1 MTNLGGRDEPRRG
14 DDHGE
19 LLSQLEAHNLALTTE
34 PASGSA
40 EAFAVTPDA
49 DPDATFPQTVASGG
63 PTPTGVILWT
73 RLAPE
78 AFDPET
84 PLAVQV
90 ARDDDFTDIVYDGV
104 MTDDESVCA
113 HDYTV
118 KIDLDGQLDPDT
130 EYRYR
135 FVFDGAASR
144 TGTCRTLP

>member
-19 LLSQLEAHNLALTTE
+19 LLSQLEAHDLALATE

-40 EAFAVTPDA
+40 EAF
-49 DPDATFPQTVASGG
+49 
-63 PTPTGVILWT
+63 
-73 RLAPE
+73 
-78 AFDPET
+78 DPET
-84 PLAVQV
+84 PLTVQV

-118 KIDLDGQLDPDT
+118 KVDLDGQLDPDT